1 MHLILIIYLGKL
13 KFRNFW
19 KISILFQSFIF
30 FKLVGLG
37 SCCVLLWNRIEW
49 GFEEWIHEV
58 MFFNFWN
65 GTYIVLSGKS
75 NFNSL

>member
-1 MHLILIIYLGKL
+1 MAGFSLEIPEISEFYFHLLI
-13 KFRNFW
+13 F
-19 KISILFQSFIF
+19 S
-30 FKLVGLG
+30 KLVGLG

-65 GTYIVLSGKS
+65 GTYIVLSGK
-75 NFNSL
+75 